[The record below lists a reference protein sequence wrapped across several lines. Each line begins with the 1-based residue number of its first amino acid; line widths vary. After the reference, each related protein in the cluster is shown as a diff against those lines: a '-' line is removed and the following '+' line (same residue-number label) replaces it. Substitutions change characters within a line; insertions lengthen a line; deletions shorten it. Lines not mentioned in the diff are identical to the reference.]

1 MPDNDTIVM
10 QMSKPSITYVGGNF
24 LNSQNL
30 YNPAITM
37 TSQQNSSQV
46 GAKKQKCFLLHQIL
60 IFYISLS
67 GTVVNSGL
75 VAPSND
81 TQSAIMI
88 AFRSI
93 LISNPSDETN
103 GSQYVTKQTSMSLF
117 LNIFTSS
124 GLQSVLNIITFQ
136 KFGLVKHYS
145 FFLI

>member
-67 GTVVNSGL
+67 S
-75 VAPSND
+75 
-81 TQSAIMI
+81 MI
-88 AFRSI
+88 LLSI
-93 LISNPSDETN
+93 L
-103 GSQYVTKQTSMSLF
+103 GQSL
-117 LNIFTSS
+117 IV
-124 GLQSVLNIITFQ
+124 VLLHQVMTHKVQ
-136 KFGLVKHYS
+136 L
-145 FFLI
+145 